1 EKEELGKNPT
11 LRINMIILDSTAC
24 IDYLEGNINLKS
36 LLDEMIDIF
45 GITTVSIYEIFIGL
59 ERTKRKISEKR
70 YDNLIKNWN
79 KMISNMQFLSLGI
92 KEAMKSSEIYDQ
104 LSSKGQVI
112 EDNDILIAGIMLS
125 NGIKKIITRNT
136 RHFDRIESLEIIAY

>member
-1 EKEELGKNPT
+1 
-11 LRINMIILDSTAC
+11 MIILDSTAC
-24 IDYLEGNINLKS
+24 IDYLVGDKDLKN
-36 LLDEMIDIF
+36 LLDEQIDIF

-59 ERTKRKISEKR
+59 ERTKRKRSKER
-70 YDNLIKNWN
+70 YDELLKIWI

-104 LSSKGQVI
+104 LSSKGQII

-125 NGIKKIITRNT
+125 NGINKIITRNK
-136 RHFDRIESLEIIAY
+136 RHFERIESLEIITY